1 MFVSWHDGH
10 ISVFPQRPHLSIVG
24 FSLSFEIS
32 VYFFVS
38 LTPFLSLSCLSFL
51 REPRQRSPSLL
62 CRATLP
68 VFPLS
73 SPCFFL
79 CVVDLVSALKPSIS
93 AQPVFSSLLKSN
105 LLF

>member
-24 FSLSFEIS
+24 FSLSLEIS
-32 VYFFVS
+32 IHF
-38 LTPFLSLSCLSFL
+38 LTPSLSLSCLSFL
-51 REPRQRSPSLL
+51 REPCQRSPSLL

-79 CVVDLVSALKPSIS
+79 CVVDLVLATQALYLCSTCVLLPS
-93 AQPVFSSLLKSN
+93 
-105 LLF
+105 